1 MKRTLWFLLSGIAVL
16 ALVLTACASPTPTVA
31 PTQAPQPTKAPAAT
45 TAPQPTQAPAATTA
59 PTKAPAATTAPT
71 SAPAAS
77 SGQPIKVGV
86 SLPLAGNFSEPGT
99 AAKMG
104 YELWVDVVN
113 KAGGLLGRPV
123 KLVLYDNAS
132 NPDTAVADYERLA
145 TVDKVDLMVGPFS
158 SKLVIATSEVANKY
172 GYAFPEPAGGA
183 PDVFNRG
190 LKNLFFA
197 QPAAGSDQ
205 AIPFANYILSLP
217 ESSRPKT
224 FAIIS
229 QDDPFT
235 LGVVQSAGKM
245 LEKGGLKSVM
255 NEVYPPDTKDFSSIA
270 AKVADK
276 NPDLIVG
283 GTVFADSVGQIKS
296 YIQAGY
302 QPRGAFFTTGPS
314 LPKEFKEAL
323 GKSTEGVFSAISW
336 FEASTVET
344 NPEFVKAYHAKFGP
358 DPIAEDTA
366 NAYTAAQVLQQ
377 AVENTKGLDN
387 AKLIEDMHKAT
398 YKTVVGPLSFD
409 EKGIPKGSYM
419 LLQWTGNSY
428 KIVAPAFAKQGDPV
442 WPKPKW

>member
-1 MKRTLWFLLSGIAVL
+1 MKRTIWFLFSSIILLSL
-16 ALVLTACASPTPTVA
+16 ALSACAAPAPTAA
-31 PTQAPQPTKAPAAT
+31 PTQAPQPTQPPAPT
-45 TAPQPTQAPAATTA
+45 TAPQPTQAPAATS
-59 PTKAPAATTAPT
+59 APAATAVPPTAV
-71 SAPAAS
+71 A
-77 SGQPIKVGV
+77 PIKVGV

-104 YELWVDVVN
+104 YELWVDTVN
-113 KAGGLLGRPV
+113 KSGGMLGRQV

-158 SKLVIATSEVANKY
+158 SKLVIPTSEVANKY

-183 PDVFNRG
+183 DHVFDRG

-197 QPAAGSDQ
+197 QPAPGSDQ
-205 AIPFANYILSLP
+205 AIPFANYILGLP
-217 ESSRPKT
+217 ASSRPKT

-235 LGVVQSAGKM
+235 LGVVQAAGKL
-245 LEKGGLKSVM
+245 LEKGGLTSVM

-276 NPDLIVG
+276 NPDLILG
-283 GTVFADSVGQIKS
+283 GTVFADSVGQIKA

-302 QPRGAFFTTGPS
+302 QPKGAFFTTGPT

-323 GKSTEGVFSAISW
+323 GKSTEGVFSSISW
-336 FEASTVET
+336 YEASTAET
-344 NPEFVKAYHAKFGP
+344 NPEFVKAYHAKYGP
-358 DPIAEDTA
+358 DPIAEDSA
-366 NAYTAAQVLQQ
+366 NAYTVGQILQQ
-377 AVENTKGLDN
+377 AVENTKSVDN
-387 AKLIEDMHKAT
+387 AKIIADMHKAT

-409 EKGIPKGSYM
+409 DVGKPKGSFM
-419 LLQWTGNSY
+419 LLQWQGDAY
-428 KIVAPAFAKQGDPV
+428 KMVAPDFAKQAPAI

>member
-1 MKRTLWFLLSGIAVL
+1 MKRTLLFLMIGITVLSL
-16 ALVLTACASPTPTVA
+16 ALAACASPTAV
-31 PTQAPQPTKAPAAT
+31 PTQPPAA
-45 TAPQPTQAPAATTA
+45 
-59 PTKAPAATTAPT
+59 T
-71 SAPAAS
+71 SAPAATAAPTS
-77 SGQPIKVGV
+77 AAAAGSGQPIKVGV

-104 YELWVDVVN
+104 YELWVDMVN
-113 KAGGLLGRPV
+113 KAGGILGRQV
-123 KLVLYDNAS
+123 KLILYDNAS

-158 SKLVIATSEVANKY
+158 SKLVIPTSEVANKY

-190 LKNLFFA
+190 LKNIFFA
-197 QPAAGSDQ
+197 QPAASADQ
-205 AIPFANYILSLP
+205 GIPYANYILSLP

-235 LGVVQSAGKM
+235 LGVVQAVGKL
-245 LEKGGLKSVM
+245 LEKGGMKSVM
-255 NEVYPPDTKDFSSIA
+255 NEVYPPDTKDFSSLA

-276 NPDLIVG
+276 NPDVIIG
-283 GTVFADSVGQIKS
+283 GTMFGDSVGQIKA

-302 QPRGAFFTTGPS
+302 QPRSAFFTTGPS
-314 LPKEFKEAL
+314 LPKEFNEAL
-323 GKSTEGVFSAISW
+323 GKSTEGIFSSISW
-336 FEASTVET
+336 YEASTVET
-344 NPEFVKAYHAKFGP
+344 NPDFVKGYRAKYGA

-366 NAYTAAQVLQQ
+366 NAFTVGQILQQ
-377 AVENTKGLDN
+377 AVENVKSLDN
-387 AKLIEDMHKAT
+387 AKLIADLHKST

-409 EKGIPKGSYM
+409 EVGQPKGSFM
-419 LLQWTGNSY
+419 LLQWSGGTY
-428 KIVAPAFAKQGDPV
+428 KIVSPAYAKQIDPI